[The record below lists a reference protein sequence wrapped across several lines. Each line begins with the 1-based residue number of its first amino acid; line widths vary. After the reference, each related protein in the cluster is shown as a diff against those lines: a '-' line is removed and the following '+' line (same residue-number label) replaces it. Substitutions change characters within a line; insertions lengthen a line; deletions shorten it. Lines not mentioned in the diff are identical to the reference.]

1 MCQRL
6 SLLELQKILLNF
18 FDIVIYVRNTNGN
31 YHRRVYRVNSK
42 KDCCIILEAF
52 LDMINDRNSE
62 KRLYKYIIDLE
73 KVNIADNE

>member
-1 MCQRL
+1 M
-6 SLLELQKILLNF
+6 
-18 FDIVIYVRNTNGN
+18 RNTNGN
-31 YHRRVYRVNSK
+31 YHRRVYRANSK

-52 LDMINDRNSE
+52 LDIINDRNSE